1 MIIIK
6 RDGTR
11 QEFDK
16 GKIVAAVLKAFVAVD
31 GQADEYAIT
40 KAENIAS
47 FIEAACEV
55 EGENLDVETIQDM
68 VERGL
73 MATKRK
79 DVAKA
84 YILYRNER
92 SKKRTRNSKLRKRV
106 LEKLMAK
113 NVQNQNAN
121 VDEYSFGGR
130 NGEAASEQNKD
141 IALNDI
147 ISDMARKNH
156 LENRIYIHKLNCA

>member
-1 MIIIK
+1 
-6 RDGTR
+6 
-11 QEFDK
+11 
-16 GKIVAAVLKAFVAVD
+16 
-31 GQADEYAIT
+31 
-40 KAENIAS
+40 
-47 FIEAACEV
+47 
-55 EGENLDVETIQDM
+55 M

-156 LENRIYIHKLNCA
+156 MENRIYIHKLNCA

>member
-1 MIIIK
+1 
-6 RDGTR
+6 
-11 QEFDK
+11 
-16 GKIVAAVLKAFVAVD
+16 
-31 GQADEYAIT
+31 
-40 KAENIAS
+40 
-47 FIEAACEV
+47 
-55 EGENLDVETIQDM
+55 M